1 MAKIKKPPEW
11 TKYFSPNL
19 IQKGLNSSEL
29 LQLVKKAEREYV
41 YWDTF
46 KYYPSP
52 PDFTIEESWAYLKFT
67 RISNRENTLIK
78 TSDNT
83 YFTFTTTKTIYQKLS
98 YIDSNT
104 SGFISTEW
112 KKPTETQKNQL
123 IISGLS
129 EEAIASSQIEG
140 ANTSRKVAK
149 DMILSKRKPR
159 TKDEQMI
166 INNYQVMQRLLDWED
181 LNLSVEMLLEI
192 QKNITTET
200 LDNENDSGRLR
211 TNEDNIAVI
220 DSLTGET
227 VFTPPPSNI
236 VKTELVELI
245 KYANN
250 EAAEEEF
257 VHPVVKACILHFWL
271 VYLHPFVD
279 GNGRTARA
287 LFYWY
292 LLKKNYWMFQY
303 LSVSRVIKKSKTQ
316 YDNSFLYSELDGND
330 LTYFLSYMVKSIMQS
345 IEDFIIHYNKK
356 LQEDEIT
363 EKITSILK
371 GFNERQINLLQ
382 HLNEYRN
389 ETVDINTHQNKH
401 RVAYQ
406 TARTDIL
413 GLVEKGF
420 LTQMI
425 NGKKYEYIPNT
436 IAIKGLFSKIRQ
448 RVNTN
453 L

>member
-1 MAKIKKPPEW
+1 MTKIKKPPEW
-11 TKYFSPNL
+11 IKYFSPNL

-29 LQLVKKAEREYV
+29 LQLVKKAEKEYV

-46 KYYPSP
+46 KYYPST

-78 TSDNT
+78 ASDNT

-166 INNYQVMQRLLDWED
+166 INNYQVMQRLLDWKD
-181 LNLSVEMLLEI
+181 LDLSLEMLLEI

-211 TNEDNIAVI
+211 TDDDNIAII

-227 VFTPPPSNI
+227 VFTPPSSNE

-245 KYANN
+245 KYANS
-250 EAAEEEF
+250 ETTEEEF
-257 VHPVVKACILHFWL
+257 IHPVIKACILHFWL

-382 HLNEYRN
+382 HLNEHKN
-389 ETVDINTHQNKH
+389 EIVDISTHQNKH

-413 GLVEKGF
+413 GLVKKGF
-420 LTQMI
+420 LAQMV
-425 NGKKYEYIPNT
+425 NGKKYEYIPNA
-436 IAIKGLFSKIRQ
+436 IAIKELFYKIRQ
-448 RVNTN
+448 RVTIN